1 MVVGEEVGGG
11 RAASGRRWPS
21 DVGEEAER
29 RRGGGQA
36 PVASV
41 RRPSG
46 VGEEELGWGGE
57 RAREDRRRWSR
68 RREDRRRRTLGG
80 DVELEGE

>member
-1 MVVGEEVGGG
+1 MVVGEEGGGGRAESRRRPSGVGEEVAEQRRGGG
-11 RAASGRRWPS
+11 RAASR
-21 DVGEEAER
+21 
-29 RRGGGQA
+29 
-36 PVASV
+36 

-80 DVELEGE
+80 GVEGE